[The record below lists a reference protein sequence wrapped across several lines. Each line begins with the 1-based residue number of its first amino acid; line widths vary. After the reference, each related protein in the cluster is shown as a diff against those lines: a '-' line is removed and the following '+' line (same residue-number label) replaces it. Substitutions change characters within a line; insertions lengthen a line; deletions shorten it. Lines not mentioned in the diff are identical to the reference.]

1 MCLALPVKLIA
12 RDERDRG
19 IIEVGG
25 VTREISLALVPDAAI
40 GDYVIL
46 HVGYALTKLNEIEA
60 QKTIALFN
68 QMLDEN

>member
-12 RDERDRG
+12 RDETDRG
-19 IIEVGG
+19 TIEVGG
-25 VTREISLALVPDAAI
+25 VTREISLALVPDANV

-60 QKTIALFN
+60 QKTLALFDA
-68 QMLDEN
+68 MLSEN

>member
-12 RDERDRG
+12 RDIADRG
-19 IIEVGG
+19 TIEVGG
-25 VTREISLALVPDAAI
+25 VSREISLALVPDAQV

-60 QKTIALFN
+60 KKTLALFN
-68 QMLDEN
+68 EMLGEN